1 MKPELPPQITT
12 NRLLLQR
19 FEYADAQQIFDNYAS
34 RPEATKYMAW
44 PTHRS
49 LDDTRSFLDYAIGG
63 WERGTDYTYAIRTA
77 PGGTVMGS
85 WGAMDLD
92 GKLQFGYILAPEHW
106 GKGYSTEVCKHMMGL
121 LSTRA
126 GISGVYRISTYV
138 DAENVAS
145 ARVLEKAGLVEE
157 ARLKKWHRFPNQGN
171 EPKDCILYN
180 LVF

>member
-1 MKPELPPQITT
+1 MKLELSPQITT

-19 FEYADAQQIFDNYAS
+19 LQYDDAEQIFNNYAS

-63 WERGTDYTYAIRTA
+63 WDNGTDYTYAIRKG
-77 PGGTVMGS
+77 PGEPVMGS
-85 WGAMDLD
+85 WGVMDFG

-106 GKGYSTEVCKHMMGL
+106 GNGYLTEVCRVMMGIL
-121 LSTRA
+121 RTKP
-126 GISGVYRISTYV
+126 GIYRIGTFV
-138 DAENVAS
+138 DADNVAS

-157 ARLKKWHRFPNQGN
+157 ARLKRWHRFPNQGN
-171 EPKDCILYN
+171 DPKDCILYN

>member
-1 MKPELPPQITT
+1 MKLELPPQITT

-34 RPEATKYMAW
+34 RPEATRYMAW

-49 LDDTRSFLDYAIGG
+49 LDDTRSFLDYAIAG
-63 WERGTDYTYAIRTA
+63 WEQGTDYTYAIRHA
-77 PGGTVMGS
+77 PGEAVIGS
-85 WGAMDLD
+85 WGVMDFE

-106 GKGYSTEVCKHMMGL
+106 GKGYSTEVCRAMMRML
-121 LSTRA
+121 RTKE
-126 GISGVYRISTYV
+126 GIYRISTYV
-138 DAENVAS
+138 DADNVAS